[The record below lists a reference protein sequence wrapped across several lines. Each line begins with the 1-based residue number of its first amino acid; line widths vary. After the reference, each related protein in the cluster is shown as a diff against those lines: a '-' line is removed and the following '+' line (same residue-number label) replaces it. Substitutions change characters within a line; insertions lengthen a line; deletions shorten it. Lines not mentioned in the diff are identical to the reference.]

1 MSKKLKKS
9 GQILLYSKNLEYVT
23 RRLYKNPLDRNRIVD
38 QWKKI
43 YPNRS
48 FFIEIKPEI
57 YED

>member
-9 GQILLYSKNLEYVT
+9 GQIQLFSKNLEYVT
-23 RRLYKNPLDRNRIVD
+23 RRIYKNPLERNHIIEK
-38 QWKKI
+38 WKKI

-48 FFIEIKPEI
+48 FFIQIKPEI